1 MAMIRPDF
9 IFSYWI
15 LAWFLWYYLVMIY
28 GNHSYLPPNP
38 IVAICIALI
47 QNVLHLVS
55 MILDHPRWIIVAAYV
70 VVIGLIKGL
79 PMYLL
84 RKTRVD
90 WKRDLVAA
98 LVVFGIYCLYLVL
111 NGTNVYEIY
120 KRAIETSKGGNTP
133 TTPFL
138 YVVGKLTAKRE

>member
-38 IVAICIALI
+38 TVAIWIALI

-55 MILDHPRWIIVAAYV
+55 MILDHPRWIIVVAYV
-70 VVIGLIKGL
+70 FVIGLMSGHVDFNPHDQHIWQDDGADAPGHQL
-79 PMYLL
+79 PRLNINQRTPDIFIAQNESRL
-84 RKTRVD
+84 ETRPGRGSRCIRNILPLFSIE
-90 WKRDLVAA
+90 WNKRL
-98 LVVFGIYCLYLVL
+98 
-111 NGTNVYEIY
+111 
-120 KRAIETSKGGNTP
+120 
-133 TTPFL
+133 
-138 YVVGKLTAKRE
+138 